1 MNFHSG
7 ERSGKI
13 GQPLNISEKKKKMYI
28 LGLNYFNSF
37 LIRFPIYTL
46 LEFK

>member
-13 GQPLNISEKKKKMYI
+13 GQPLNISEKELYI
-28 LGLNYFNSF
+28 LGLNHFNSF
-37 LIRFPIYTL
+37 LIRLPIYIL
-46 LEFK
+46 AFK